1 MSDKRRISPEERAAL
16 LTEAATLLAEI
27 LRALADEAVTADE
40 VRAIAARLAALRTS
54 WRAAWRSP
62 E

>member
-16 LTEAATLLAEI
+16 LKEAAVLLAEI

-40 VRAIAARLAALRTS
+40 VRSIAARLAALRVGWRNA
-54 WRAAWRSP
+54 WRADA
-62 E
+62 